1 MPSDKQ
7 ILLGLTTTGRSDW
20 RDKVEEIKQFHLTQV
35 ALLPT
40 ALTPADRQTLYKL
53 LEATELE
60 SIPYV
65 HLRDD
70 FNPAEME
77 YLAERFKVKAFSCHA
92 DAKGYAILDKLP
104 KYNSLIYV
112 ENFASEPA
120 DKFFTPQKFKEH
132 QVSGICLD
140 LAHLEE
146 ARRSSKRH
154 YKRLTAML
162 DTNKIGVTHIS
173 GIKTSIIFKI
183 FNKTYVDHSL
193 DSLNDLQYLKDMP
206 AHYFAPLIVLEME
219 NSFMEQLEIKKFVEH
234 FIK

>member
-7 ILLGLTTTGRSDW
+7 ILLGLTTTAHSDW
-20 RDKVEEIKQFHLTQV
+20 RDKVEEIKQWHLTEV

-40 ALTPADRQTLYKL
+40 ALTPPQRQALYKL

-60 SIPYV
+60 AIPYV
-65 HLRDD
+65 HLRED
-70 FNPAEME
+70 FSLAEAE
-77 YLAERFKVKAFSCHA
+77 YLVERFKVKAFSCHA
-92 DAKGYAILDKLP
+92 DAKGYALLDKLP

-112 ENFASEPA
+112 ENFAAETA

-154 YKRLTAML
+154 YKRLTTMA
-162 DTNKIGVTHIS
+162 DAAKIGVTHVS
-173 GIKTSIIFKI
+173 GVKTNIIFKI

-193 DSLNDLQYLKDMP
+193 DSLNDLNYLKNVP
-206 AHYFAPLIVLEME
+206 AHYFAPIVVLELE
-219 NSFMEQLEIKKFVEH
+219 NSFMEQLEIKKFVEQL
-234 FIK
+234 IK

>member
-1 MPSDKQ
+1 MESNKQ
-7 ILLGLTTTGRSDW
+7 ILLGLTTTAHSDW
-20 RDKVEEIKQFHLTQV
+20 RDKVEEIKQFNLKEV

-40 ALTPADRQTLYKL
+40 ALMPAERQALYKL
-53 LEATELE
+53 LEATSLE

-70 FNPAEME
+70 FNLAEVE
-77 YLAERFKVKAFSCHA
+77 YLVERFKVKAFSCHA
-92 DAKGYAILDKLP
+92 DEKGYAMLDKLP

-112 ENFASEPA
+112 ENFASESR

-146 ARRSSKRH
+146 ARRSSKLH
-154 YKRLTAML
+154 YKRIVTMTE
-162 DTNKIGVTHIS
+162 TNKIGVTHVS
-173 GIKTSIIFKI
+173 GIKSSVVFKF

-193 DSLNDLQYLKDMP
+193 DSLNDLKYLKDYP
-206 AHYFAPLIVLEME
+206 APYFAPIIVLELE
-219 NSFMEQLEIKKFVEH
+219 NSFMEQLEIKKFVEE
-234 FIK
+234 IVK

>member
-7 ILLGLTTTGRSDW
+7 ILLGLTTTGHSDW
-20 RDKVEEIKQFHLTQV
+20 RDKVEEIKQFNLEEI

-40 ALTPADRQTLYKL
+40 GLVSAQRQALYKL
-53 LEATELE
+53 LETTGLV

-70 FNPAEME
+70 FSLAEVE
-77 YLAERFKVKAFSCHA
+77 YLVERFKVKAFSCHA
-92 DAKGYAILDKLP
+92 DEKGYGLLDKLP

-112 ENFASEPA
+112 ENFASETN

-146 ARRSSKRH
+146 ARRSSARH
-154 YKRLTAML
+154 YKRLTAMAE
-162 DTNKIGVTHIS
+162 TAKIGITHIS
-173 GIKTSIIFKI
+173 GIKTGIIFKF
-183 FNKTYVDHSL
+183 FNKTYVDKSL
-193 DSLNDLQYLKDMP
+193 DSLNDLQYLKDVP
-206 AHYFAPLIVLEME
+206 ARYFAPFVVLELE

-234 FIK
+234 LVK